1 MTTDT
6 KTPSPL
12 IPVILSKDKHPT
24 SATPTPRLVPRNSDL
39 VAKGTQIPLS
49 VQIKQIP
56 ADNIIPNRYQP
67 RKSFNYNSL
76 ARLADSIRRHGIL
89 QPITVRTIPAN
100 SVSAS
105 SGSPKYEIICGER
118 RYRAGLMAGLDSF
131 RCIVADQDDLAAAE
145 LSVIEN
151 LLRDDLNIFEQA
163 EAFEL
168 LISTFNLTQ
177 QQVASR
183 VCMSQSAVANKIRL
197 LNLTPPE
204 RAAILENSLTERH
217 ARALLRLSD
226 SKLRLKFIELIVR
239 DKLNVSAAEQ
249 LIDNYIK
256 YTSEHAA
263 NEQEPRQN
271 DQHPKNITGIFKD
284 VKVFSNSI
292 EKAADVLR
300 KSGIFVETT
309 CADTNDTYIYTI
321 KISKSNVSRE
331 TSRV

>member
-12 IPVILSKDKHPT
+12 IPVILSKDKRPA
-24 SATPTPRLVPRNSDL
+24 SSEPAPRLVPRASDL
-39 VAKGTQIPLS
+39 AAKSTQISLS

-76 ARLADSIRRHGIL
+76 ARLADSIKRHGIL
-89 QPITVRTIPAN
+89 QPITVRTIPTN
-100 SVSAS
+100 SASAS
-105 SGSPKYEIICGER
+105 SNTTKYEIICGER

-131 RCIVADQDDLAAAE
+131 RCIIADQDDLAAAE

-197 LNLTPPE
+197 LNLTQPE
-204 RAAILENSLTERH
+204 RTAILENSLTERH
-217 ARALLRLSD
+217 ARALLRISD
-226 SKLRLKFIELIVR
+226 SKLRLKFIELIAR
-239 DKLNVSAAEQ
+239 DKLNVSATEQ

-256 YTSEHAA
+256 YTANRASEDE
-263 NEQEPRQN
+263 NKPQR
-271 DQHPKNITGIFKD
+271 DTHPKNITGIFKD

-300 KSGIFVETT
+300 KSGIFVETN
-309 CADTNDTYIYTI
+309 CADTNDTYVYTI
-321 KISKSNVSRE
+321 KISKTHVSRE
-331 TSRV
+331 TSCV

>member
-6 KTPSPL
+6 KTDSPL

-24 SATPTPRLVPRNSDL
+24 SATSAPRLVPRTSDL

-100 SVSAS
+100 SSSAS
-105 SGSPKYEIICGER
+105 SSSPKYEIICGER

-163 EAFEL
+163 EAFEV

-263 NEQEPRQN
+263 NEQETRQN
-271 DQHPKNITGIFKD
+271 DQRPKNITGIFKD